1 LYASV
6 GLSIPPGRTIVYG
19 TPLATSASSAS
30 FFQYSTPQNKL
41 VADHGDMASELIF
54 EARQLEVSIC

>member
-1 LYASV
+1 
-6 GLSIPPGRTIVYG
+6 VYG

-41 VADHGDMASELIF
+41 VADHGAMASELIF